1 MAARSIAHGTS
12 YAGAAPPC
20 DLDSRPELTS
30 TARFA
35 IWFGVLSTTFFSQIA
50 INIGEFPASTDLFA
64 YGFFTV
70 YLLGTGVARI
80 KAVASVGFMLAA
92 FFAVVRVKY
101 SPEYASLTS
110 LLLLFVLYV
119 PFHFRLRLGLDLR
132 DVQDYIQRVFVA
144 VVVAIS
150 VIAVLQ
156 LVAVNALGLSVLKN
170 ISVVLPDEIKA
181 AGIYRFDR
189 EGGGGIAKANGFFLR
204 EASTLSI
211 VTAFAIL
218 IEYFSLARK
227 RILGILAAGLLAS
240 ISGSGV
246 FIVLVGLVFPSSF
259 RRVPYF
265 VVLSLLVVLLVISAS
280 EIPGLGLWVDRLSE
294 FHIEGSSGYA
304 RYVAP
309 FEMVQ
314 RGFDQGSS
322 AIWFG
327 NGAGSYLRTI
337 LLLQRKY
344 EISDPTW
351 AKLLY
356 EYGVMGFVLIP
367 AVFMARLYSS
377 SLRPE
382 ICNAIL
388 FAWMSAANV
397 LKPEFVFLVWILT
410 LVPRSVRP
418 KIPPGRVPSLAGDPD
433 HPGSHAGAI
442 RAEG

>member
-1 MAARSIAHGTS
+1 MAARSIADGTS
-12 YAGAAPPC
+12 YADAAPSS
-20 DLDSRPELTS
+20 DLDSRLELTS

-64 YGFFTV
+64 YGFFTL

-80 KAVASVGFMLAA
+80 KVVALVGFMLAA
-92 FFAVVRVKY
+92 FFAVVRAKY
-101 SPEYASLTS
+101 FPEYASLTS
-110 LLLLFVLYV
+110 LLLVFVLYV
-119 PFHFRLRLGLDLR
+119 PLHFRLRRGLDLR
-132 DVQDYIQRVFVA
+132 DAQDYIQRVFVA

-150 VIAVLQ
+150 LIAVLQ

-189 EGGGGIAKANGFFLR
+189 EGGGIAKANGFFLR

-218 IEYFSLARK
+218 TEYFSLARK

-240 ISGSGV
+240 MSGSGV
-246 FIVLVGLVFPSSF
+246 FIIFVGLAFPSSF

-265 VVLSLLVVLLVISAS
+265 VVLSLLVVLLVISAP

-337 LLLQRKY
+337 LLLQRHY

-418 KIPPGRVPSLAGDPD
+418 KIPLGRIPGLAGDPD
-433 HPGSHAGAI
+433 HPGSHAI
-442 RAEG
+442 RAES